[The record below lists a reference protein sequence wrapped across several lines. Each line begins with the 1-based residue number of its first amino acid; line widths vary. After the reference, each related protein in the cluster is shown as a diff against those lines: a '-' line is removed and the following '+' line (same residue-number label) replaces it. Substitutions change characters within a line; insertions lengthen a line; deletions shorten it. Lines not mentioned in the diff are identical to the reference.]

1 MKNTKAAATVDDY
14 MAGLEPTVRNTME
27 KMRKMIR
34 QAAPKAEEKISYM
47 MPAFIQHG
55 PVAFYSAFKNH
66 CSYYTASHAIMKM
79 YKEDLK
85 DYYTSGVTIHFPL
98 DKPLP
103 AALVKKLVYAKL
115 MENEAR
121 FAAKQASKPA
131 KKAATAKPAAV
142 KTKTAK
148 LTGDDEVTEFMNR
161 LEHPFKAEIEAL
173 RRIIKGTNK
182 QIHER
187 IKWNAPSYYHKATPD
202 AAGTDFLTFHVK
214 AKEHVHLIFHHAAI
228 AKIKSPLLE
237 GDYKD
242 RRMVYFKNMNAVKA
256 NKKELERIVNELV
269 KQFK

>member
-1 MKNTKAAATVDDY
+1 MNNTKAAATVDDY

-47 MPAFIQHG
+47 MPAFVQHG

-85 DYYTSGVTIHFPL
+85 DYHTSGVTIHFPL

-121 FAAKQASKPA
+121 FAAKQVSKPA
-131 KKAATAKPAAV
+131 KKSTSVKASPV

-148 LTGDDEVTEFMNR
+148 PTNTDEVTEFMSK

-173 RRIIKGTNK
+173 RRIIKGANK

-187 IKWNAPSYYHKATPD
+187 IKWNAPSYYYQTTPD
-202 AAGTDFLTFHVK
+202 AAGTDFLTFHTK

-242 RRMVYFKNMNAVKA
+242 RRMVYFKNSKAVKA
-256 NKKELERIVNELV
+256 NKKELERIITELV